1 MARSLFAGGQGGLAG
16 GCVQA
21 VAKKGSFSDNSVC
34 FAAGRLKTVSDCL
47 RMFSDG
53 LTLYLLLN
61 QNDRQQISFVGRS
74 RPHQYR

>member
-34 FAAGRLKTVSDCL
+34 FATGRLKNGFRLFANVF
-47 RMFSDG
+47 R
-53 LTLYLLLN
+53 
-61 QNDRQQISFVGRS
+61 
-74 RPHQYR
+74 RPDIVPFIKSK